1 MEATQYLRI
10 ALVFLSLVIF
20 SRFSFGASKSSGFSI
35 KLIPI
40 DSSESPLYQ
49 PNLTHHERVERRVN
63 ITLAKAKL
71 TNLRFTQNAT
81 FSDDKLMTALDRQFI
96 FYIAYMMIG
105 NPVHPVYIMVDTGSS
120 LSWTQCE
127 PCINC
132 FQQSYPRYNS
142 QASSSYHRV
151 NCDHPLCNYNEPSSV
166 FRCVNGDCV
175 YSQTY
180 GAGPT
185 SSGPTKGY
193 LSSES
198 FHFINRNYGD
208 EEFTVLFGCS
218 NDNVNFYFGNQPS
231 NRISGILGLDLD
243 PTSLVS
249 QLHETIGG
257 VFSYCIVPYDQNY
270 PFDVHPHILR
280 FGDDVQLPEGNIPT
294 TPFISFVGR
303 NFYYLDLIDI
313 SVGRYRLYLPPGS
326 FDATLGPGFFVDSG
340 NPFTTLTTSS
350 TSGLN
355 VFELVTTAFSLH
367 YDSYNL
373 VRVVLHP
380 TSNIKF
386 SICYV
391 LREGFTDYLPLTY
404 HFQGADYVVHSRFVH
419 MEFNEGFFCVAL
431 MPSPFASIL
440 GAYHM
445 QNMRIIHNT
454 VINAIQF
461 YEEECASDHF

>member
-10 ALVFLSLVIF
+10 AVVLLSLIIF
-20 SRFSFGASKSSGFSI
+20 SRLSFRASKSKGVSI

-40 DSSESPLYQ
+40 DSRESPLYQ

-71 TNLRFTQNAT
+71 MT
-81 FSDDKLMTALDRQFI
+81 FGDDKLLTAPDRQYI

-105 NPVHPVYIMVDTGSS
+105 HPVHSVYLVVDTGSG

-132 FQQSYPRYNS
+132 FQQNYAIYNS

-166 FRCVNGDCV
+166 FQCVNGDCV

-180 GAGPT
+180 GDAP
-185 SSGPTKGY
+185 SPSRPTKGY

-198 FHFINRNYGD
+198 FHFIYRNFEV

-231 NRISGILGLDLD
+231 NKISGILGLDLD

-280 FGDDVQLPEGNIPT
+280 FGDDAQLPEGNIPT
-294 TPFISFVGR
+294 TPFISFVR
-303 NFYYLDLIDI
+303 RSLYYLDLIDI
-313 SVGRYRLYLPPGS
+313 SVGNYRLYLPPGS
-326 FDATLGPGFFVDSG
+326 FDATLGHGFIIDS
-340 NPFTTLTTSS
+340 
-350 TSGLN
+350 
-355 VFELVTTAFSLH
+355 
-367 YDSYNL
+367 
-373 VRVVLHP
+373 
-380 TSNIKF
+380 
-386 SICYV
+386 
-391 LREGFTDYLPLTY
+391 
-404 HFQGADYVVHSRFVH
+404 
-419 MEFNEGFFCVAL
+419 
-431 MPSPFASIL
+431 
-440 GAYHM
+440 
-445 QNMRIIHNT
+445 
-454 VINAIQF
+454 
-461 YEEECASDHF
+461 